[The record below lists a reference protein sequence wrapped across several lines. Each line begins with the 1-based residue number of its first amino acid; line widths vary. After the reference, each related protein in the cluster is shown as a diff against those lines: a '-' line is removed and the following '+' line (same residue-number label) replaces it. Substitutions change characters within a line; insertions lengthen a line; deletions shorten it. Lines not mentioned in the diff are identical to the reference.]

1 MARRDYT
8 LRVTE
13 DAYLLDFLLAN
24 VKESRNT
31 VKNLLKSGFVAVDGE
46 IETQFDLPL
55 CPGRVVTVSAKNGAR
70 SALPFD
76 IIYED
81 GRIVVINKSA
91 GLLTVANE
99 KERERTAYRMVSD
112 YVKAGDAKAK
122 IFIIHRLDRDTSGV
136 VMFAKDEET
145 KRAYQDRWD
154 ELVIKRAYV
163 AAVEGRMPKDEDT
176 LVCFLRESKEHEVF
190 VCGERDRGAK
200 KAVTKY
206 RVIREGVRC
215 SLLDIELM
223 TGRKNQIRVQLA
235 EAGHPVCG
243 DKRYGAKT
251 NPHGRLS
258 LHASEL
264 IVRSPF
270 DKKVQSFT
278 APTPKAFQKL

>member
-1 MARRDYT
+1 MARRDYSF
-8 LRVTE
+8 RITE
-13 DAYLLDFLLAN
+13 EGYLLEFLLAN

-31 VKNLLKSGFVAVDGE
+31 VKNLLRSGFVAIDGG
-46 IETQFDLPL
+46 IETQFDMPL
-55 CPGRVVTVSAKNGAR
+55 RAGQVVTVSAKNGAKA
-70 SALPFD
+70 ALPFD
-76 IIYED
+76 VLYED
-81 GRIVVINKSA
+81 ERIVVINKSA

-99 KERERTAYRMVSD
+99 KEREKTAFRMVSD
-112 YVKAGDAKAK
+112 YVKAGDPKAK
-122 IFIIHRLDRDTSGV
+122 IFIVHRLDRDTSGV
-136 VMFAKDEET
+136 VMFAKDEAT

-154 ELVIKRAYV
+154 ELVLKRGYI
-163 AAVEGRMPKDEDT
+163 AAVEGKMEKEEDV
-176 LVCFLRESKEHEVF
+176 LVSYLRETREHEVY
-190 VCGERDRGAK
+190 VCEEGDRGAK

-206 RVIREGVRC
+206 RVMREGDRF

-251 NPHGRLS
+251 NPHRRLS

-270 DKKVQSFT
+270 DGKVQNFI
-278 APTPKAFQKL
+278 ALTPKVFRKL

>member
-8 LRVTE
+8 LRVAQ
-13 DAYLLDFLLAN
+13 DSYLLEFLLAN

-31 VKNLLKSGFVAVDGE
+31 VKNLLKNGFVAIDGE
-46 IETQFDLPL
+46 IETQFDMPL
-55 CPGRVVTVSAKNGAR
+55 SPGQVVTVSQKNGAR
-70 SALPFD
+70 SALPFEVL
-76 IIYED
+76 YED
-81 GRIVVINKSA
+81 ERIVVINKSA

-99 KERERTAYRMVSD
+99 KEREKTAYRMVSD
-112 YVKAGDAKAK
+112 YVKAGDPRAK

-145 KRAYQDRWD
+145 KRAYQDKWD
-154 ELVIKRAYV
+154 ELVKKRGYV
-163 AAVEGRMPKDEDT
+163 AVVEGRPDKDEDT
-176 LVCFLRESKEHEVF
+176 LVSYLRETKEHEVY
-190 VCGERDRGAK
+190 VCEEHDRGAK

-206 RVIREGVRC
+206 RVLREGSRS
-215 SLLDIELM
+215 SLLEIELE

-243 DKRYGAKT
+243 DKRYGAKQ

-270 DKKVQSFT
+270 DGKIQKFT
-278 APTPKAFQKL
+278 APTPAAFRKL

>member
-1 MARRDYT
+1 MARRDCT

-13 DAYLLDFLLAN
+13 SGYLLEFLLAN

-46 IETQFDLPL
+46 IETQYDRPL
-55 CPGRVVTVSAKNGAR
+55 SAGQVVTVSAKNGAR
-70 SALPFD
+70 AALPFD
-76 IIYED
+76 VLYED
-81 GRIVVINKSA
+81 ERVVVINKSA

-99 KERERTAYRMVSD
+99 KEREKTAFRMVSD
-112 YVKAGDAKAK
+112 YVKAGEPKAK

-154 ELVIKRAYV
+154 ELVVRRGYV
-163 AAVEGRMPKDEDT
+163 AVVEGRLDKDEDV
-176 LVCFLRESKEHEVF
+176 LVSYLRETREHEVY
-190 VCGERDRGAK
+190 VCGEGERGAK

-206 RVIREGVRC
+206 RVIRAGSKY
-215 SLLDIELM
+215 SLLDIDLE

-243 DKRYGAKT
+243 DKRYGAAT
-251 NPHGRLS
+251 NPHKRLS

-264 IVRSPF
+264 TVRSPF
-270 DKKVQSFT
+270 NGKIQTFT
-278 APTPKAFQKL
+278 APTPKVFWKL